1 MKERLLIM
9 KLCSVWKKLI
19 KFLRKSK
26 KRRNKNKINNKNNKI
41 KNKNKY
47 KNKTKNKLYKI
58 SQNKNESKFIF

>member
-1 MKERLLIM
+1 MKERLLIT

-41 KNKNKY
+41 KNKNK
-47 KNKTKNKLYKI
+47 NKTKNKLYKI

>member
-1 MKERLLIM
+1 M

-19 KFLRKSK
+19 KFHRKSK
-26 KRRNKNKINNKNNKI
+26 KRRNKNKINNKYNKI
-41 KNKNKY
+41 KNKN